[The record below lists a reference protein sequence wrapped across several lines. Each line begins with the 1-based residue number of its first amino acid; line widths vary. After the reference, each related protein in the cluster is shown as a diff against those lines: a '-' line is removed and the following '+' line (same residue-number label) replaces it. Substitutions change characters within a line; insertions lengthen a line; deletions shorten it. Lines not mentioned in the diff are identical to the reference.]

1 MPMEPSKRLMIIRLK
16 FRIKIKKTL
25 RRMLK
30 TVLIVR
36 KTKRLVTTLRA
47 LLMNLVELRSVS
59 MNT

>member
-1 MPMEPSKRLMIIRLK
+1 MEPSKRLMIIRLK

-30 TVLIVR
+30 IVSIVR
-36 KTKRLVTTLRA
+36 KTKRLVTTLHA
-47 LLMNLVELRSVS
+47 LLMNLVASRSVL

>member
-1 MPMEPSKRLMIIRLK
+1 MPMEPSKKLMIIRLK

-47 LLMNLVELRSVS
+47 LLMNLVASRSVL

>member
-1 MPMEPSKRLMIIRLK
+1 MIKRLK

-30 TVLIVR
+30 IVLTVR
-36 KTKRLVTTLRA
+36 KTKRLVTTLHA
-47 LLMNLVELRSVS
+47 FLKNLLVSRSAS